1 MKILA
6 ITLEKCSGCAIFVDD
21 EIIFSSSEERYTRI
35 KSDSSFP
42 KNSINDALEFS
53 GMKGNDFDKV
63 IICGNKISL
72 IPSLINEYSTFS
84 IDDQIRAMDEYW
96 YPKLVLKENRSLD
109 ISELATLIKDSSFVV
124 ANDTG
129 PAHIAAHLNS
139 NGLALFGSH
148 TTAYKV
154 SIERENFKA
163 IQVTDL
169 NKLSPEKVFEYFIK
183 SLN

>member
-72 IPSLINEYSTFS
+72 I
-84 IDDQIRAMDEYW
+84 Q
-96 YPKLVLKENRSLD
+96 
-109 ISELATLIKDSSFVV
+109 
-124 ANDTG
+124 
-129 PAHIAAHLNS
+129 
-139 NGLALFGSH
+139 
-148 TTAYKV
+148 
-154 SIERENFKA
+154 
-163 IQVTDL
+163 
-169 NKLSPEKVFEYFIK
+169 
-183 SLN
+183 